1 VLIYGFQ
8 EYGDATVQSYL
19 ETAAP
24 RPGPGQLIVELTAAG
39 VNPADIKVRSGAR
52 RASVPVNFP
61 MAMGREATGI
71 VREVG
76 SAPGFELGSR
86 VFGQVAPGTG
96 AFAEWVVLDAAS
108 SAVVPDDVEDAQAAC
123 IPVSI
128 GTAYDVLDQLGLQP
142 GAVLLVTGAG
152 GGVGTAACQLA
163 RLRGVRVI
171 GLASAGKAETVTAL
185 GAAHVASAPGWTDRV
200 HELAPSGVSG
210 VLDLVGGAVLA
221 DAITLLSDAPRVVSA
236 AAPVAATEAGGSG
249 VRRRR
254 TSEVFGRL
262 AELIARGDFNPVISA
277 RYRFDD
283 AARAVAKVESGHA
296 VGNVV
301 VMR

>member
-1 VLIYGFQ
+1 
-8 EYGDATVQSYL
+8 
-19 ETAAP
+19 
-24 RPGPGQLIVELTAAG
+24 
-39 VNPADIKVRSGAR
+39 
-52 RASVPVNFP
+52 
-61 MAMGREATGI
+61 
-71 VREVG
+71 
-76 SAPGFELGSR
+76 
-86 VFGQVAPGTG
+86 
-96 AFAEWVVLDAAS
+96 
-108 SAVVPDDVEDAQAAC
+108 
-123 IPVSI
+123 
-128 GTAYDVLDQLGLQP
+128 VLDQLGLQP

-171 GLASAGKAETVTAL
+171 GLASAGKAETVTDL